1 MGGLAVGAGGYG
13 GAGSGG
19 WGYGGAGSGGWV
31 VGWLTARVV
40 GWLTA
45 RVEVV
50 VGVGTSANSFSY
62 SPPFLAPSI
71 KAELLLA
78 KESRMWIGATD
89 ALPPIAASSSEK
101 LKIGWLVILFVGL
114 SSACHLYLCIFSSTP
129 LFLFIIGAP
138 S

>member
-1 MGGLAVGAGGYG
+1 MGADSGGLGCG
-13 GAGSGG
+13 
-19 WGYGGAGSGGWV
+19 
-31 VGWLTARVV
+31 TAR
-40 GWLTA
+40 A
-45 RVEVV
+45 EVV

-62 SPPFLAPSI
+62 SPSLLAPSI

-101 LKIGWLVILFVGL
+101 LKSGWLVILFVGL
-114 SSACHLYLCIFSSTP
+114 SSACHLCLCIFSTP